1 MSRPNDTIVPSELT
15 ASDALREIIAVLKE
29 HFPLETPGRKWVDED
44 IYRVLIQA
52 SAEAGTVEHTCEKM
66 ENGPDANTVFYWLKP
81 IESQPLREL
90 EERANEPW

>member
-29 HFPLETPGRKWVDED
+29 HFPLEMPGRKWADED

-52 SAEAGTVEHTCEKM
+52 SSVS
-66 ENGPDANTVFYWLKP
+66 P
-81 IESQPLREL
+81 
-90 EERANEPW
+90 